1 MKIIE
6 ERQFDYI
13 PNKIFKNLSKRDRD
27 NLRKYRST
35 YRWYKDNEDKL
46 KFLENEINRRK
57 EKKNQ
62 YIKDLTKKNTELD
75 HLRKDYQFSWSVSK
89 LKNKGDYYNFTIS
102 RRQYNTKT
110 GSLGSTKNI
119 KEQLFNCL
127 FYKNDEDKKK
137 QIEKDWKLF
146 LRKEMIDHNSRVRLL
161 IMDLIMEDVTLT
173 KVSLNRKSLF
183 PLTKKDYPKINKN
196 VVSIPLMM
204 TNKMRWELNH
214 LGYSKDDI
222 KHMTPKEGW
231 DLINQDISKK
241 P

>member
-13 PNKIFKNLSKRDRD
+13 PNKIFKSLSKRDRD

-35 YRWYKDNEDKL
+35 YRWYKDNDDKL
-46 KFLENEINRRK
+46 KSLENEIIIRK

-62 YIKDLTKKNTELD
+62 YVKDLTKKNKELD

-89 LKNKGDYYNFTIS
+89 LKNKGDYYNFSIS
-102 RRQYNTKT
+102 RRQYHTKT

-119 KEQLFNCL
+119 KEQLSNCL

-137 QIEKDWKLF
+137 HIKKDWKLF
-146 LRKEMIDHNSRVRLL
+146 LRKEMTDYKSKVRLL
-161 IMDLIMEDVTLT
+161 IMDLIMKDVTLK
-173 KVSLNRKSLF
+173 KVSLNRKSMF

-204 TNKMRWELNH
+204 TNKMRWELKH
-214 LGYSKDDI
+214 LGYTSDEI
-222 KHMTPKEGW
+222 KNMTPKEGW
-231 DLINQDISKK
+231 EKIKK
-241 P
+241 E

>member
-35 YRWYKDNEDKL
+35 YRWYKDNDDKL
-46 KFLENEINRRK
+46 KFLENEIIRRK

-62 YIKDLTKKNTELD
+62 YVKDLTKKNKELD

-119 KEQLFNCL
+119 KEQLSNCL

-146 LRKEMIDHNSRVRLL
+146 LRKEMSDHKSKVRLL
-161 IMDLIMEDVTLT
+161 IMDLIMKDVTLK

-183 PLTKKDYPKINKN
+183 PLTKKDYPTINKN
-196 VVSIPLMM
+196 IVSIPLMM

-214 LGYSKDDI
+214 LGYSKEEI
-222 KHMTPKEGW
+222 KNMTPKEGW
-231 DLINQDISKK
+231 EKIKEG
-241 P
+241 

>member
-1 MKIIE
+1 MNIIE
-6 ERQFDYI
+6 KKQFDYI

-46 KFLENEINRRK
+46 KFLENEIIRRK

-62 YIKDLTKKNTELD
+62 YVKDLTKKNKELD

-119 KEQLFNCL
+119 KEQLSNCL

-146 LRKEMIDHNSRVRLL
+146 LRKEMSDHSSRIKLL
-161 IMDLIMEDVTLT
+161 IMDLIMKDVTLT

-183 PLTKKDYPKINKN
+183 PLTKKDYPKINKK

-214 LGYSKDDI
+214 LGYSKDEI
-222 KHMTPKEGW
+222 KIMTPKQGW
-231 DLINQDISKK
+231 EIINKDEPK
-241 P
+241 

>member
-6 ERQFDYI
+6 KKQFDYI

-27 NLRKYRST
+27 NLRKYRIT

-46 KFLENEINRRK
+46 KFLENEIIIRK

-62 YIKDLTKKNTELD
+62 YVKHLIKKNKELD

-89 LKNKGDYYNFTIS
+89 LKSKGDYYNFTIS

-119 KEQLFNCL
+119 KEQLTNCL

-146 LRKEMIDHNSRVRLL
+146 LRKEMSDYNSRIRLL
-161 IMDLIMEDVTLT
+161 IMDLIMKDVTLT

-214 LGYSKDDI
+214 LGYNKNEI
-222 KHMTPKEGW
+222 KNMTPKQGW
-231 DLINQDISKK
+231 EIINKDEPK
-241 P
+241 

>member
-13 PNKIFKNLSKRDRD
+13 PNKIFKSLSKRDRD

-35 YRWYKDNEDKL
+35 YRWYKDNDDKL
-46 KFLENEINRRK
+46 KSLENEIIRRK

-62 YIKDLTKKNTELD
+62 YVKDLTKKNKELD

-89 LKNKGDYYNFTIS
+89 LKNKGDYYNFSIS
-102 RRQYNTKT
+102 RRQYHTKT

-119 KEQLFNCL
+119 KEQLSNCL

-146 LRKEMIDHNSRVRLL
+146 LRKEMTDHKSKVKLL
-161 IMDLIMEDVTLT
+161 IMDLIMKDVTLK

-204 TNKMRWELNH
+204 TNKMRWELKH
-214 LGYSKDDI
+214 LGYTSDEI
-222 KHMTPKEGW
+222 KNMTPKEGW
-231 DLINQDISKK
+231 EKIKK
-241 P
+241 E

>member
-6 ERQFDYI
+6 KKQFDYI

-27 NLRKYRST
+27 NLRKYRIT

-46 KFLENEINRRK
+46 KFLENEIIIRK

-62 YIKDLTKKNTELD
+62 YVKHLIKKNKELD

-89 LKNKGDYYNFTIS
+89 LKSKGDYYNFTIS

-119 KEQLFNCL
+119 KEQLTNCL

-146 LRKEMIDHNSRVRLL
+146 LRKEMSDYNSRIRLL
-161 IMDLIMEDVTLT
+161 IMDLIMKDVTLT

-214 LGYSKDDI
+214 LGYNKDDI

>member
-6 ERQFDYI
+6 KRQFDYI

-35 YRWYKDNEDKL
+35 YKWYKDNDDKL
-46 KFLENEINRRK
+46 KFLENEIIRRK

-62 YIKDLTKKNTELD
+62 YVKDLTKKNKELD

-119 KEQLFNCL
+119 KEQLSNCL

-146 LRKEMIDHNSRVRLL
+146 LRKEMSDNNSRVRLL
-161 IMDLIMEDVTLT
+161 IMDLMMKDVTLT

-183 PLTKKDYPKINKN
+183 PLKKKDYPKINKN

-214 LGYSKDDI
+214 LGYRKDEI
-222 KHMTPKEGW
+222 KNMTPKQGW
-231 DLINQDISKK
+231 EIINKDEPK
-241 P
+241 

>member
-13 PNKIFKNLSKRDRD
+13 PNKIFKSLSKRDRD

-35 YRWYKDNEDKL
+35 YRWYKDNDDKL
-46 KFLENEINRRK
+46 KSLENEIIRRK

-62 YIKDLTKKNTELD
+62 YVKDLTKKNKELD

-89 LKNKGDYYNFTIS
+89 LKNKSDYYNFSIS
-102 RRQYNTKT
+102 RRQYHTKT

-119 KEQLFNCL
+119 KEQLSNCL

-146 LRKEMIDHNSRVRLL
+146 LRKEMTDHKSKVKLL
-161 IMDLIMEDVTLT
+161 IMDLIMKDVTLK

-204 TNKMRWELNH
+204 TNKMRWELKH
-214 LGYSKDDI
+214 LGYTSDEI
-222 KHMTPKEGW
+222 KNMTPKEGW
-231 DLINQDISKK
+231 EKIKK
-241 P
+241 E

>member
-13 PNKIFKNLSKRDRD
+13 PNKIFKSLSKRDRD

-35 YRWYKDNEDKL
+35 YRWYKDNDDKL
-46 KFLENEINRRK
+46 KSLENEIIRRK

-62 YIKDLTKKNTELD
+62 YVKDLTKKNKELD

-89 LKNKGDYYNFTIS
+89 LKNKGDYYNFSIS
-102 RRQYNTKT
+102 RRQYHTKT

-119 KEQLFNCL
+119 KEQLSNCL

-146 LRKEMIDHNSRVRLL
+146 LRKEMTDHRSKVKLL
-161 IMDLIMEDVTLT
+161 IMDLIMKDVTLK

-204 TNKMRWELNH
+204 TNKMRWELKH
-214 LGYSKDDI
+214 LGYTSDEI
-222 KHMTPKEGW
+222 KNMTPKEGW
-231 DLINQDISKK
+231 EKIKK
-241 P
+241 E

>member
-13 PNKIFKNLSKRDRD
+13 PNKIFKSLSKRDRD

-35 YRWYKDNEDKL
+35 YRWYKDNNDKL
-46 KFLENEINRRK
+46 KFLENEIIRRK

-62 YIKDLTKKNTELD
+62 YVKDLTKKNKELD

-89 LKNKGDYYNFTIS
+89 LKNKGDYYNFSIS
-102 RRQYNTKT
+102 RRQYHTKT

-119 KEQLFNCL
+119 KEQLSNCL

-146 LRKEMIDHNSRVRLL
+146 LRKEMTDHKSKVRLL
-161 IMDLIMEDVTLT
+161 IMDLIMKDVTLK

-204 TNKMRWELNH
+204 TNKMRWELKH
-214 LGYSKDDI
+214 LGYTSDEI
-222 KHMTPKEGW
+222 KNMTPKEGW
-231 DLINQDISKK
+231 GKIKK
-241 P
+241 D

>member
-13 PNKIFKNLSKRDRD
+13 PNKIFKSLSKRDRD

-35 YRWYKDNEDKL
+35 YRRYKDNDDKL
-46 KFLENEINRRK
+46 KSLENEIIRRK

-62 YIKDLTKKNTELD
+62 YVKDLTKKNKELD

-89 LKNKGDYYNFTIS
+89 LKNKGDYYNFSIS
-102 RRQYNTKT
+102 RRQYHTKT

-146 LRKEMIDHNSRVRLL
+146 LRKEMTDHKSKVKLL
-161 IMDLIMEDVTLT
+161 IMDLIMKDVTLK

-183 PLTKKDYPKINKN
+183 PLTKKEYPKINKN
-196 VVSIPLMM
+196 FVSIPLMM
-204 TNKMRWELNH
+204 TNKMRWELKH
-214 LGYSKDDI
+214 LGYTSDEI
-222 KHMTPKEGW
+222 KNMTPKKGW
-231 DLINQDISKK
+231 EKIKK
-241 P
+241 E

>member
-13 PNKIFKNLSKRDRD
+13 PNKIFKSLSKRDRD

-35 YRWYKDNEDKL
+35 YRWYKDNDDKL
-46 KFLENEINRRK
+46 KSLENEIIRRK

-62 YIKDLTKKNTELD
+62 YVKDLTKKNKELD

-89 LKNKGDYYNFTIS
+89 LKNKGDYYNFSIS
-102 RRQYNTKT
+102 RRQYHTKT

-119 KEQLFNCL
+119 KEQLSNCL

-146 LRKEMIDHNSRVRLL
+146 LRKEMTDHKSKVRLL
-161 IMDLIMEDVTLT
+161 IMDLIMKDVTLK
-173 KVSLNRKSLF
+173 KVSLNRKSMF

-204 TNKMRWELNH
+204 TNKMRWELKH
-214 LGYSKDDI
+214 LGYTSDEI
-222 KHMTPKEGW
+222 KNMTPKEGW
-231 DLINQDISKK
+231 EKIKK
-241 P
+241 E

>member
-6 ERQFDYI
+6 KKQFDYI

-27 NLRKYRST
+27 NLRKYRIT

-46 KFLENEINRRK
+46 KFLENEIIRRK

-62 YIKDLTKKNTELD
+62 YVKHLTKKNKELD

-89 LKNKGDYYNFTIS
+89 LKSKSDYYNFTIS

-119 KEQLFNCL
+119 KEQLTNCL
-127 FYKNDEDKKK
+127 FYKNDENKKK

-146 LRKEMIDHNSRVRLL
+146 LRKEMSDHNSRIRLL
-161 IMDLIMEDVTLT
+161 IMDL
-173 KVSLNRKSLF
+173 F
-183 PLTKKDYPKINKN
+183 
-196 VVSIPLMM
+196 
-204 TNKMRWELNH
+204 
-214 LGYSKDDI
+214 
-222 KHMTPKEGW
+222 
-231 DLINQDISKK
+231 
-241 P
+241 